1 MPHKI
6 ITLIVFLFGI
16 AITSIEAQTRQ
27 SLTISGHLTDRDSK
41 EPMAQATVQLFWAKD
56 SSFVGGTIS
65 NERGNFSLEAPSNGI
80 YRLRISSL
88 GYQTI
93 EREVALRRGENQ
105 ELGDLRMAPET
116 VMLKEAVVTGRAAQ
130 VVVRKDTLVYNPE
143 AYRTPEGSPVEEL
156 IKRMPGA
163 EVDDDGNITINGKQ
177 VKKIM
182 LDGKEFM
189 LGDVETALKNLP
201 VSIIQNVKFYDKQ
214 SDQARITGIEDGN
227 KETVLDFTIK
237 RGMNRGYMTNM
248 DLAGGTHHR
257 YASRGMVSSF
267 TDKTRLVLMGNLN
280 NKEENAGW
288 WNRRGLNANK
298 TVGTNLNYD
307 DGKRLKA
314 DASIRWNH
322 RDGDNE
328 NSGSSEN
335 FYSQDYR
342 TFANN
347 TSKQLSRRNNWNGEM
362 RVEWRPDTL
371 TNLLVRA
378 NGSLGSNDGTSTG
391 TSATFSDDPYLYA
404 DDPLSMINSQSSV
417 LNPYIVN
424 HNRSASLSYGE
435 NKSAWAM
442 MQLYR
447 RLNPRGR
454 NITLRVEGNMG
465 DNDNR
470 NASNNEVHLYR
481 IQNQAGQDST
491 YFTARYSTTPSD
503 NKGYVLSATYS
514 EPLWK
519 GAHLQANYELRY
531 SQNKSD
537 RLTYDFS
544 WLPLNPFA
552 DISPEYRQWE
562 PWIGEYSQFS
572 TLNSQL
578 DSFLDRQLSRF
589 SEYKNYTHNMR
600 LTLRHWQQEYDYNVG
615 LLVQPQH
622 SNFIQDYRGRYVD
635 TIRNVV
641 NITPTID
648 FHYKFSDQQNIWL
661 HYRGD
666 TRQPDITQMLDIRD
680 DSNPLYITE
689 GNPGLK
695 PQFTNSLNVYYN
707 NYIVRHKRSIV
718 VYGNYRHTRNSI
730 SNLVRY
736 DATTGGST
744 SRPENIN
751 GNWDADGGFNFTT
764 ALDSA
769 AHWNIGTDTRV
780 RYNNYV
786 SYVAQRQAD
795 AEKNHTRTT
804 NLNERLNLSYRND
817 WLEVTIDGNVN
828 YQHSRNELQPTANL
842 DTWRFSYG
850 GQVMLRLPIGLEIST
865 NLHEHSR
872 RGFNDPSSNTN
883 ELIWNGQISKTFL
896 KSKTLVVALNFYDLL
911 SQQSNYERW
920 VGATGRSD
928 TRYNSINSYAM
939 LHVRY
944 RLNMFGGKVDTEGRY
959 DRKWGNRDR
968 RRW

>member
-1 MPHKI
+1 MCKHFATKSQKNAKQEDVSLFISNYASRLTQLSIMQHKI
-6 ITLIVFLFGI
+6 IALIVFLFGI
-16 AITSIEAQTRQ
+16 TITAVEAQTRQ
-27 SLTISGHLTDRDSK
+27 TLTISGHLTDRDSK

-65 NERGNFSLEAPSNGI
+65 GEQGNFSLEAPSNGI

-105 ELGDLRMAPET
+105 ELGELRMAPET
-116 VMLKEAVVTGRAAQ
+116 VVLKEAVVTGRAAQ

-201 VSIIQNVKFYDKQ
+201 VSIIQNVKFYDRQ

-267 TDKTRLVLMGNLN
+267 TDKTRVVLMGNLN

-328 NSGSSEN
+328 NSGASEN

-362 RVEWRPDTL
+362 RLEWRPDTL
-371 TNLLVRA
+371 TNLLLRA

-404 DDPLSMINSQSSV
+404 DDPLNQLAV
-417 LNPYIVN
+417 LSPYLVN

-435 NKSAWAM
+435 SRSVWAM
-442 MQLYR
+442 VQLYR

-470 NASNNEVHLYR
+470 STSNNEVHLYR

-503 NKGYVLSATYS
+503 NQGYVLSATYS

-537 RLTYDFS
+537 RQTYDFS
-544 WLPLNPFA
+544 RLPLNPFA
-552 DISPEYRQWE
+552 DISPEYREWD
-562 PWIGEYSQFS
+562 PWIGTNSQFS
-572 TLNSQL
+572 TLDSQL
-578 DSFLDRQLSRF
+578 DDFLDRQLSRY

-695 PQFTNSLNVYYN
+695 PQFTNSLNVYTTTTSCA
-707 NYIVRHKRSIV
+707 ISAPSSSTATTATRATRSRTSCATTPRRAAAPRARRTSTAT
-718 VYGNYRHTRNSI
+718 GTLTADSTSPRRSTRPPTGTSARTPACVI
-730 SNLVRY
+730 ITTSATWRSGRPTPRRTTRGRRTSTSASTSAI
-736 DATTGGST
+736 ATTG
-744 SRPENIN
+744 
-751 GNWDADGGFNFTT
+751 
-764 ALDSA
+764 
-769 AHWNIGTDTRV
+769 
-780 RYNNYV
+780 
-786 SYVAQRQAD
+786 
-795 AEKNHTRTT
+795 
-804 NLNERLNLSYRND
+804 
-817 WLEVTIDGNVN
+817 
-828 YQHSRNELQPTANL
+828 
-842 DTWRFSYG
+842 WR
-850 GQVMLRLPIGLEIST
+850 
-865 NLHEHSR
+865 
-872 RGFNDPSSNTN
+872 
-883 ELIWNGQISKTFL
+883 
-896 KSKTLVVALNFYDLL
+896 
-911 SQQSNYERW
+911 
-920 VGATGRSD
+920 
-928 TRYNSINSYAM
+928 
-939 LHVRY
+939 
-944 RLNMFGGKVDTEGRY
+944 
-959 DRKWGNRDR
+959 
-968 RRW
+968 